1 MAKFTVYQDIAGYWR
16 WRFQAS
22 NGRIVADSA
31 ESYYN
36 RADAEHGIRI
46 VKIEGPSAPTN

>member
-1 MAKFTVYQDIAGYWR
+1 MARFTVYTDTAGLWR

-22 NGRIVADSA
+22 NGRIIADSA

-36 RADAEHGIRI
+36 RADAERGISI
-46 VKIEGPSAPTN
+46 VKIEGPTAPTN